1 MERTCQKSV
10 LAVQLQASVSSED
23 RMAAAK
29 GIPLAY
35 LGDFKQHGAVV
46 HIHGLPL
53 LLIHPKVPGAT
64 QAMSAAWH

>member
-1 MERTCQKSV
+1 
-10 LAVQLQASVSSED
+10 
-23 RMAAAK
+23 MAAAK